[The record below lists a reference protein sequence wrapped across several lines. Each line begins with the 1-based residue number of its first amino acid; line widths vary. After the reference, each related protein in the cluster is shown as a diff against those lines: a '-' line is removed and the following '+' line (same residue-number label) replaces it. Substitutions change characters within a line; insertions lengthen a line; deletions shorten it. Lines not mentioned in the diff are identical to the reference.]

1 MPLMFSSVCFSAY
14 GRSWTLKDMVWNLPS
29 SLVTRILTERSQDC
43 EYEWHMSECGTW
55 WVTSGRSSGDLTPG
69 ESNSWSPAL
78 VLATR
83 ECWGELRTQN
93 ISQWDTRTWTLS
105 TTTTTQVRFYDNF
118 EGYLKTSLQ
127 ALNLIKTGVIEHFLF
142 LIIYVIF
149 CEGIVPLMELHWF
162 NIFINY
168 YLQAHR
174 LLCWWCLPLLI
185 LRSALIW
192 SD

>member
-1 MPLMFSSVCFSAY
+1 
-14 GRSWTLKDMVWNLPS
+14 
-29 SLVTRILTERSQDC
+29 
-43 EYEWHMSECGTW
+43 MSECGTW

-93 ISQWDTRTWTLS
+93 ILQWDTRTWTPS
-105 TTTTTQVRFYDNF
+105 TTTTTTTQVRIYYNF
-118 EGYLKTSLQ
+118 ESYLKTSLQ
-127 ALNLIKTGVIEHFLF
+127 AIKLIKTGVIEYFLF

-174 LLCWWCLPLLI
+174 CLLTTLLVMLATSDSEI
-185 LRSALIW
+185 CADLIW
-192 SD
+192 LMTV